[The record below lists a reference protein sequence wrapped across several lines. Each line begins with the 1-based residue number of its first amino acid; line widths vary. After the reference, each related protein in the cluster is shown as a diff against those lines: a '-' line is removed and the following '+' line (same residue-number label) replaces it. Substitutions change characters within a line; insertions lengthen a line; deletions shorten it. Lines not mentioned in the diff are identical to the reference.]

1 MGDSTRYHIKAVST
15 AAAVLTA
22 VANSREPMGSKEIA
36 KTINIDP
43 NAAFRQCATLSDL
56 GFLKEEGGKFVLG
69 MGLALFWARKKSH
82 LEGER
87 DKIGAALRTL
97 EMEEGHGE

>member
-15 AAAVLTA
+15 ADAVLTA

-36 KTINIDP
+36 AATGIDP
-43 NAAFRQCATLSDL
+43 NAAFRQCETQVAL
-56 GFLKEEGGKFVLG
+56 GWLKEEGGKFVLG
-69 MGLALFWARKKSH
+69 MKLALIWAKKKSH

-87 DKIGAALRTL
+87 EKIGSALHTL
-97 EMEEGHGE
+97 EEEEGGA

>member
-1 MGDSTRYHIKAVST
+1 
-15 AAAVLTA
+15 
-22 VANSREPMGSKEIA
+22 MGSKEIA
-36 KTINIDP
+36 IACGIDP
-43 NAAFRQCATLSDL
+43 NAAFRQCATLDEL

-87 DKIGAALRTL
+87 DKIGAALQTL
-97 EMEEGHGE
+97 EMEETGA

>member
-1 MGDSTRYHIKAVST
+1 MGDNSRYRIKAVCT
-15 AAAVLTA
+15 AAAILTA
-22 VANSREPMGSKEIA
+22 VANSRAPMGSKEIA
-36 KTINIDP
+36 KAIDIDP
-43 NAAFRQCATLSDL
+43 NAAFRQCVTLDEL

-87 DKIGAALRTL
+87 GKIGAALQTL
-97 EMEEGHGE
+97 ELEETGE

>member
-1 MGDSTRYHIKAVST
+1 MSENRYRIKAVCT
-15 AAAVLTA
+15 AAAILTA

-36 KTINIDP
+36 TAVDIDP
-43 NAAFRQCATLSDL
+43 NAAFRQCATLDEL

-87 DKIGAALRTL
+87 EKIGGQLKTL
-97 EMEEGHGE
+97 EVEEGGE